1 MTEMRCLR
9 LDWLHVKD
17 LDELKKLG
25 NFKEVRAEIKKFGGK
40 TIHVSG
46 RSWKELLVSIED
58 FQKAIQQLN
67 LSECKNLVDEAMVSP
82 SSENTNQTVSESGYF
97 TTKASEY
104 IFYLT
109 ELDGEARMNKL
120 GITATHF
127 SSKRKAKTWRDH
139 ISNVIHP
146 DVCKHVHASDAR
158 LNLMICTIKWLG
170 GNSHWEE

>member
-1 MTEMRCLR
+1 MIVELDEMRCLR

-67 LSECKNLVDEAMVSP
+67 LSECKDIVNQVMISP
-82 SSENTNQTVSESGYF
+82 SSENTDPTVNDRGYF

-109 ELDGEARMNKL
+109 ELDGEARMSKL
-120 GITATHF
+120 GITPAYF
-127 SSKRKAKTWRDH
+127 SSQQKAKTWRGK
-139 ISNVIHP
+139 ISKVIHP
-146 DVCKHVHASDAR
+146 DVCKHVHASDAMAQ
-158 LNLMICTIKWLG
+158 LNDLYNQMVG
-170 GNSHWEE
+170 RE